1 MDQIL
6 QDKQLKHLKL
16 MNLLQLWLKF
26 KNVLLLLLIQKLLL
40 FYKISIYLNLY
51 TFYSLKDITNY
62 GKISLDT
69 TASAKSSEYEANL
82 PKAKAADY

>member
-6 QDKQLKHLKL
+6 LDKQLKHLKL
-16 MNLLQLWLKF
+16 KNLLQLWLKS
-26 KNVLLLLLIQKLLL
+26 KNALLLLLKQKLLL
-40 FYKISIYLNLY
+40 FYKISIYLNLF
-51 TFYSLKDITNY
+51 TFYSLNDITNY

>member
-1 MDQIL
+1 MSL
-6 QDKQLKHLKL
+6 QL
-16 MNLLQLWLKF
+16 LWLKF
-26 KNVLLLLLIQKLLL
+26 MNAWQLLLIQKLLL
-40 FYKISIYLNLY
+40 FYKISIFLNLF